1 LAGDL
6 AVVGERG
13 ECLVE
18 LDGGGVA
25 VQQIAE
31 LGAGQPAGQLVGE
44 RGVDLV
50 GERVAAAAFQRPRC

>member
-18 LDGGGVA
+18 LGGGGVA
-25 VQQIAE
+25 VQQVSE
-31 LGAGQPAGQLVGE
+31 LGAGQSARQPVGE
-44 RGVDLV
+44 RGLDLV
-50 GERVAAAAFQRPRC
+50 GERVAASPLQRLLD